1 MHLCVLSCV
10 RLFATPWTAARQ
22 APLLMDSPGKN
33 TGVGSHS
40 LLQGIVSTQ
49 EPNPMSLVFPALAG
63 RLFAA
68 GATWELS
75 TKWFPKLFTAVD

>member
-1 MHLCVLSCV
+1 MCSVVSDSSQPHGLQLTRLLCS
-10 RLFATPWTAARQ
+10 WN
-22 APLLMDSPGKN
+22 SPGKN

-49 EPNPMSLVFPALAG
+49 EPNPVSLVCPALAG
-63 RLFAA
+63 RLFAT